1 MKKVNL
7 SKLITCYIT
16 VLTLLSLVWIGLEY
30 TFDGQVMP
38 STSDTIVGLW
48 FSVFITHRLACC
60 TDWMEVKPK

>member
-48 FSVFITHRLACC
+48 FAYFITHRLACC
-60 TDWMEVKPK
+60 TDWMEASHE